1 MAKLVKCKTCGAE
14 IAKSAKVCPKCGAKQ
29 HVGALSAC
37 SIIIVITLC
46 AVIGIMAKSCGG
58 GYTPQ
63 ETNNSTGG
71 DSSAAELLTIT
82 NNSFTAQVEKCFSA
96 DAVQGAFYI
105 TFNISNTSDKE
116 CMYTLEDVYV
126 DDEHCNTGAGLP
138 VTTAAGK
145 RVTGSFIVFCDT
157 PLSDV
162 GKIDFSLVAYDNNSA
177 STMEKGES
185 VTIYPNK

>member
-29 HVGALSAC
+29 HVGALSVCAV
-37 SIIIVITLC
+37 IIVVTLC
-46 AVIGIMAKSCGG
+46 AVIAILTKSCSS
-58 GYTPQ
+58 GYPSTG
-63 ETNNSTGG
+63 TNNSEGRE
-71 DSSAAELLTIT
+71 SSTPELLTIT
-82 NNSFTAQVEKCFSA
+82 NGSFTAQVEKCFSA

-105 TFNISNTSDKE
+105 TINISNTSDKE

-145 RVTGSFIVFCDT
+145 KVTGSFIVFCDT

-162 GKIDFSLVAYDNNSA
+162 EKVDFSLVAYDNNSV
-177 STMEKGES
+177 STVEKGES